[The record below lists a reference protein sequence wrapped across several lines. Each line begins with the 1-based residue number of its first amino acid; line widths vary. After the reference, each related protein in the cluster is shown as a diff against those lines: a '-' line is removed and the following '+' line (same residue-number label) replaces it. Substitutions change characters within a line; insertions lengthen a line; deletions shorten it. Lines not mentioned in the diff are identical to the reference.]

1 MMSDFLKR
9 FHGERYI
16 SISTT
21 KFVRD
26 SYVKK
31 MYEASVNGDKNLE
44 AKIRNHIEYL
54 IVGTEVKIND
64 RNPLEVVKTSEQHL
78 LREINYDDLYKVF
91 ASFLD

>member
-44 AKIRNHIEYL
+44 AKIRNHIEFL
-54 IVGTEVKIND
+54 IVGTESKIND

-78 LREINYDDLYKVF
+78 LREISYDDLYKVF
-91 ASFLD
+91 ESFLD

>member
-1 MMSDFLKR
+1 MMLDFLKR

-44 AKIRNHIEYL
+44 AKIRNHIEFL
-54 IVGTEVKIND
+54 IVGTESKIND

-91 ASFLD
+91 ESFLD

>member
-1 MMSDFLKR
+1 MMLDFLKR

-44 AKIRNHIEYL
+44 AKIRNHIEFL
-54 IVGTEVKIND
+54 IVGTESKIND

-78 LREINYDDLYKVF
+78 LREISYDDLYKVF
-91 ASFLD
+91 ESFLD